1 MADPHRIDGHKLH
14 LHPERVAAWAQGK
27 LVYPVYVEIAPAGA
41 CNHRCTFC
49 AVDYIG
55 YVVRFLDADIL
66 KARLTEM
73 GRLGVKS
80 VMYAGEGEPLLH
92 KRLAEIIAHGKV
104 AGIDN
109 AITTNAVALTDRFA
123 HEALPATT
131 WIKASINA
139 GTREA
144 YAKIHQTD
152 ERDWERVWTNL
163 ANAVE
168 VRSKLRAACSLGAQM
183 LLLPE
188 NLESAVELA
197 QRCKDAGLDYLV
209 IKPYSQHLMSVTRQY
224 EGIDYTPHLHLA
236 DQLEKLNG
244 DGFHVVFRRHTMEK
258 LADPDRHYAKCMA
271 TPHFWAYIMAH
282 GDVYGCSAYLLDD
295 RFLYGNILRETFEEI
310 WTGERRQK
318 NQAFVEQELDISECR
333 KNCRMDEV
341 NRYLWELKHPAPH
354 VNFI

>member
-1 MADPHRIDGHKLH
+1 MDVHRIDSHKLH
-14 LHPERVAAWAQGK
+14 LHPERVADWAAGR
-27 LVYPVYVEIAPAGA
+27 LVYPLYVEIAPAGA

-55 YVVRFLDADIL
+55 YVVRFLDADLL
-66 KARLTEM
+66 KDRLAEM

-92 KRLAEIIAHGKV
+92 KRLGEIIVHAKA

-131 WIKASINA
+131 WIKASVNA
-139 GTREA
+139 GSRET

-152 ERDWERVWTNL
+152 EKDWDRVWKNL
-163 ANAVE
+163 ENAVK
-168 VRSKLRAACSLGAQM
+168 VRATIKAGCTLGAQM

-188 NLESAVELA
+188 TLDTAADLA
-197 QRCKDAGLDYLV
+197 RRCKDTGLDYLV
-209 IKPYSQHLMSVTRQY
+209 IKPYSQHLMSLTHQY
-224 EGIDYTPHLHLA
+224 EGIDYRPHLHLA
-236 DQLEKLNG
+236 EQLEKLNE
-244 DGFHVVFRRHTMEK
+244 DGFQVVFRQHTMEK
-258 LADPDRHYAKCMA
+258 LADEDRHYSKCMA

-282 GDVYGCSAYLLDD
+282 GDVYGCSAYLLDE
-295 RFLYGNILRETFEEI
+295 RFLYGNINTQTFEQI
-310 WTGERRQK
+310 WTSERRRE
-318 NQAFVEQELDISECR
+318 NQEFVEKALDISECR

-341 NRYLWELKHPAPH
+341 NRYLWELKHPGSH

>member
-1 MADPHRIDGHKLH
+1 MDAHRIDSHKLH
-14 LHPERVAAWAQGK
+14 LHPQRVADWAQGK
-27 LVYPVYVEIAPAGA
+27 LVYPLYVEIAPAGA

-66 KARLTEM
+66 KDRLGEM

-92 KRLAEIIAHGKV
+92 KRLAEVIVHAKA

-109 AITTNAVALTDRFA
+109 AITTNAVALTEKFA
-123 HEALPATT
+123 AQALPATT

-139 GTREA
+139 GTRET
-144 YAKIHQTD
+144 YAKVHQTD
-152 ERDWERVWTNL
+152 EKDWDRVWQNL
-163 ANAVE
+163 ARAVDL
-168 VRSKLRAACSLGAQM
+168 RSTLKAQCTLGAQM

-188 NLESAVELA
+188 TVESAVELA
-197 QRCKDAGLDYLV
+197 ERCRDTGLDYLV
-209 IKPYSQHLMSVTRQY
+209 IKPYSQHLMSLTHEY
-224 EGIDYTPHLHLA
+224 EGIDYQPHLHLA
-236 DQLEKLNG
+236 DQLEKLN
-244 DGFHVVFRRHTMEK
+244 DDRFHVVFRRHTMEK
-258 LADPDRHYAKCMA
+258 LADQDRHYAKCMA

-282 GDVYGCSAYLLDD
+282 GDLYGCSAYLLDE
-295 RFLYGNILRETFEEI
+295 RFLYGNILKQTFEQI
-310 WTGERRQK
+310 WAGELRRKSQEY
-318 NQAFVEQELDISECR
+318 VEQQLDISECR

-341 NRYLWELKHPAPH
+341 NRYLWELKHPGSH